1 MNRVNKVL
9 LSLSAVLVLLT
20 ITGIVTNLNGEAP
33 LKVEAIEAARVSSI
47 SISSPQASIQLRRTA
62 KEWVVLTPAKVRAN
76 QQRVQALL
84 SDWSGGMVADSN
96 ANRSGDE
103 HNEAHFGLDPTHR
116 RALQIRSEDGPVL
129 ELEIGSRVRGGSH
142 YLRLAGSDQVFLARL
157 PAGDR
162 LNTDLSLWL
171 QPQE

>member
-103 HNEAHFGLDPTHR
+103 HNEAHFGLNPTHR
-116 RALQIRSEDGPVL
+116 RALQIRSGCPPGT
-129 ELEIGSRVRGGSH
+129 GSTPICRCGYSHKSDPKSRISLALSEKRSHRSGSP
-142 YLRLAGSDQVFLARL
+142 RSAPEPPR
-157 PAGDR
+157 
-162 LNTDLSLWL
+162 
-171 QPQE
+171 